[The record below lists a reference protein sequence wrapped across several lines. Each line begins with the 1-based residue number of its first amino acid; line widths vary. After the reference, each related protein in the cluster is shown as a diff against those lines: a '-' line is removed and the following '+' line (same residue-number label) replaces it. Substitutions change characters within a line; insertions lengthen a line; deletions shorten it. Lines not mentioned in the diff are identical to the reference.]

1 MGQPE
6 ARCTRVDSVG
16 AMASDDPPRT
26 TWRSYL
32 GPVILTSRR
41 RWWNG
46 VLLSAWIAAAA
57 LAAATGRF
65 DILWLPL
72 VGIVTS
78 SVLLLRDRAGRRR
91 SA

>member
-1 MGQPE
+1 
-6 ARCTRVDSVG
+6 
-16 AMASDDPPRT
+16 MATDDPPRT

-41 RWWNG
+41 RRG
-46 VLLSAWIAAAA
+46 SGLLLLVWITAAIV
-57 LAAATGRF
+57 AAATGRF

-72 VGIVTS
+72 IGIVTS

-91 SA
+91 SV